1 MADELHLGEPA
12 DEADWRALVEQG
24 LKGARWERLV
34 GETGD
39 GIPIQPLYREPDAH
53 TATDVSGFP
62 GAAPFVRG
70 ARDGAWRIRQA
81 YEHPD
86 VEQTNREIL
95 ADLDGGVAGIE
106 LVLGDEGV
114 TTRDAADLDRTLAN
128 VILEAAPVSLDR
140 ADLAAA
146 TMLEGKL
153 KGVAAPGTAF
163 NLDPI
168 GALMRTGEFSQSAL
182 KDASGFAERMRGA
195 LPAATSLRVDARP
208 VHEAG
213 GTEAQEIAAALSA
226 GIAYLRVL
234 TDDDGLRV
242 GEANAALSFAVSAGP
257 DVLIETAKF
266 RALRLCWA
274 RVMEASG
281 AAAERRAAH
290 IHAFTSRRMMTRY
303 DAWTNILRVT
313 TAAFAAGIGGAD
325 DITTY
330 PFTDA
335 LGLPTPFSR
344 RVARNTQHVLLEECR
359 LGHVADPAGGAWFV
373 EKLTRDI
380 AAKAWEI
387 MQDIERRGGIVS
399 ALQSGYLQ
407 SLVAEARAKR
417 QQLIATRRETI
428 TGVTDFPLLGA
439 AMPAVSSPVYGGGS
453 RELARDGGGNAAQTL
468 ASTAAHRPLSRASH
482 DSSPAR
488 GGANRLAPIRWSEP
502 FEALRDA
509 AEAQAKRPAVF
520 FATLGSLAAFGARA
534 QFARNLFAAGG
545 VASLGEEDEYAS
557 REAMIDAFRGS
568 QTRVAVICGTDATYA
583 EDAENAAQ
591 RLKAA
596 GADWVILAGKPG
608 DHESGLRKAGVDQF
622 VFTGQDALAA
632 LATLHAALGIGA

>member
-1 MADELHLGEPA
+1 MSEPLQLGEPA

-34 GETGD
+34 GQTGD
-39 GIPIQPLYREPDAH
+39 GIAIQPLYREPDVH
-53 TATDVSGFP
+53 TAEDQSGFP
-62 GAAPFVRG
+62 GAAPFIRG
-70 ARDGAWRIRQA
+70 ARDGAWRMRQT

-86 VEQTNREIL
+86 IEQTNREIL
-95 ADLDGGVAGIE
+95 ADLAGGVAGIE
-106 LVLGDEGV
+106 LSLGEGGV
-114 TTRDAADLDRTLAN
+114 AIRSAAELDRALAN

-168 GALMRTGEFSQSAL
+168 GALMRRGEFSQSAL

-226 GIAYLRVL
+226 GVTYLRVL
-234 TDDDGLRV
+234 TEDDGLNV
-242 GEANAALSFAVSAGP
+242 AEAGAALSFAVSVGP
-257 DVLIETAKF
+257 DVLVETAKL

-274 RVMEASG
+274 RVLEASG
-281 AAAERRAAH
+281 AAPEHRAAH

-313 TAAFAAGIGGAD
+313 TAAFAAGIGSAD
-325 DITTY
+325 DVTTY

-335 LGLPTPFSR
+335 LGLPTTFAR

-373 EKLTRDI
+373 EKLTREL

-387 MQDIERRGGIVS
+387 MQDIEARGGIVA
-399 ALQSGYLQ
+399 ALQSGFLQ
-407 SLVAEARAKR
+407 DAVAGARAVR
-417 QQLIATRRETI
+417 ATQIALRRETI

-439 AMPAVSSPVYGGGS
+439 AMPEFSDRRRPRRPAPVHAGEDAGGPS
-453 RELARDGGGNAAQTL
+453 
-468 ASTAAHRPLSRASH
+468 
-482 DSSPAR
+482 
-488 GGANRLAPIRWSEP
+488 LAPIRWAEP
-502 FEALRDA
+502 FEALRDKG
-509 AEAQAKRPAVF
+509 EAQAKRHAVF
-520 FATLGSLAAFGARA
+520 FATLGVLAAFGARA
-534 QFARNLFAAGG
+534 QFARNLFATGG
-545 VASLGEEDEYAS
+545 VASIGEEEEYAS
-557 REAMIDAFRGS
+557 REAMVDAFRRS

-608 DHESGLRKAGVDQF
+608 DHENGLRAAGVDQF
-622 VFTGQDALAA
+622 VFTGQDAIKELT
-632 LATLHAALGIGA
+632 TLHAALGIAS